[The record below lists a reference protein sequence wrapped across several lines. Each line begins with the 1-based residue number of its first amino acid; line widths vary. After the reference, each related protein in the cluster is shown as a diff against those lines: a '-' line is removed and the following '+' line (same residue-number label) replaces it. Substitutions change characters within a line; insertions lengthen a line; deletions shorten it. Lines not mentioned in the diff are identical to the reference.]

1 VARNRRG
8 KERKER
14 GGGAG
19 QLPWTRVANP
29 FAPLELLRSD
39 QLDAI
44 DEAAFTILEEI
55 GLDFLS
61 GEAIPILKA
70 GGATVEPGSQRI
82 RFGREVID
90 HWVRKAPESFC
101 LKGRDPAHDVGF
113 GGKEMVFSLVAS
125 APNCSDIEFGRRPGS
140 FDDFCRFV
148 KLGQALNAI
157 HVFGGYPV
165 EPCDLPAATRHLDCQ
180 RAFIEFGT
188 KPIHAYSL
196 GRTRILDALE
206 IVKLGHGLDDE
217 ALAKEARLIS
227 IINTSSPLRLDGPM
241 IEGMLE
247 LAVRNQC
254 VVLTPFT
261 LAGAMAPATI
271 AGALVQQ
278 HAEALAG
285 IAFYQM
291 IRAGAPCMYGGFTS
305 NVDMK
310 SGAPAFGTP
319 EYFRAT
325 VISGQ
330 LARRWR
336 LPFRSSNV
344 NAANTVDSQAAYESM
359 FSLWA
364 CIAGGANFVKH
375 AAGWLE
381 GGLVC
386 SLEKIVLDAELI
398 QMIRQCMEPVATDE
412 DSLGLDAIR
421 EVGPG
426 GHFFGAA
433 HTLARFEHAF
443 YAPMVSDWRN
453 FQNWAEAG
461 SPTAMQHAHDKAKL
475 LLDGYVQ
482 PPLDPA
488 RTAALDDFV
497 ERRKRE
503 GGALAA

>member
-1 VARNRRG
+1 MRNRRG
-8 KERKER
+8 RERRES
-14 GGGAG
+14 GGPPG
-19 QLPWTRVANP
+19 QLPWARVTNP
-29 FAPLELLRSD
+29 FPPLELLRPE

-44 DEAAFTILEEI
+44 DDAAFTILEEI

-61 GEAIPILKA
+61 PEAMPVLRA
-70 GGATVEPGSQRI
+70 GGADVEPGSQRVH
-82 RFGREVID
+82 FGREVIRE
-90 HWVRKAPESFC
+90 WVGKAPQHY
-101 LKGRDPAHDVGF
+101 LVKGRDPARDVGF
-113 GGKEMVFSLVAS
+113 GGNEMVFSLVAS
-125 APNCSDIEFGRRPGS
+125 APNCSDLEHGRRPGS

-148 KLGQALNAI
+148 RLGEVLNAV

-165 EPCDLPAATRHLDCQ
+165 EPVDLPAATRHLDCQ
-180 RAFIEFGT
+180 RAFIELGT

-196 GRTRILDALE
+196 GRRRILDAIEL
-206 IVKLGHGLDDE
+206 VKLGHGIDDQTLEE
-217 ALAKEARLIS
+217 APRLTS

-247 LAVRNQC
+247 LAARLQC
-254 VVLTPFT
+254 CVITPFT
-261 LAGAMAPATI
+261 LSGAMAPATVVGAI
-271 AGALVQQ
+271 AQQ

-291 IRAGAPCMYGGFTS
+291 IRAGAPCAYGGFTS

-319 EYFRAT
+319 EYFRST

-336 LPFRSSNV
+336 LPYRSSNV
-344 NAANTVDSQAAYESM
+344 NAANSVDAQAAYESM

-364 CIAGGANFVKH
+364 CVAGGANFIKH

-386 SLEKIVLDAELI
+386 SLEKTMLDADLI
-398 QMIRQCMEPVATDE
+398 QMIRACMEPVVV
-412 DSLGLDAIR
+412 DSDALGLDAMR

-426 GHFFGAA
+426 GHYFGAA
-433 HTLARFEHAF
+433 HTLARFETAF
-443 YAPMVSDWRN
+443 HAPMISDWRN
-453 FQNWAEAG
+453 FQSWQEAG
-461 SPTAMQHAHDKAKL
+461 SPDAARHAHDRAL
-475 LLDGYVQ
+475 ALLDTYEQ
-482 PPLDPA
+482 PPLDSA
-488 RTAALDDFV
+488 RKSALDDFV

-503 GGALAA
+503 GGVLAA